1 MQFVF
6 QRRADLRSSKRI
18 ETTQGMTRRTNIES
32 ARSDAAYFVKAAL
45 VGLLVGGLATGFH
58 AGLEHLFAQY
68 AALRSSLGSGA
79 LPYVVSILISSI
91 CVAAAFL
98 LVQRVAPEAA
108 GSGIQEIEG
117 AMEDRRP
124 VHWPQVLIA
133 KFFGGLLALG
143 SGLVLGREGPTIH
156 MGAMTAEALA
166 RSHKVSPA
174 DHKGLLA
181 AGAAAGLAAAFNAP
195 LAAILFIVEETRRQF
210 PFGYRTYM
218 AVIIAS
224 ILSAAVTEQLTQTG
238 PLLVVDVR
246 YLPVWSYLLLA
257 LMGILLGVLGVFFN
271 KALITVMDLF
281 LKIPK
286 GLRWLPALAIGAV
299 TGILL
304 NAFPDATGGG
314 EDLVHDL
321 ISSHYGVLALLLL
334 TFLRFGGVL
343 FSYASGVPGGIFAPM
358 LSIATCAGLA
368 FGVIAVETLPVED
381 DFRAAC
387 AVAAMGGFFAAS
399 VRAPLVGV
407 VLVMELTGAYA
418 LIMPVLVTCTTASLT
433 AHHLGGRPIYEQ
445 LLERTLRIAGQDP
458 DNEPDKTP
466 VQLGT
471 REG

>member
-1 MQFVF
+1 MA
-6 QRRADLRSSKRI
+6 RRSGIL
-18 ETTQGMTRRTNIES
+18 S
-32 ARSDAAYFVKAAL
+32 ANSDTAYFLKAAL

-58 AGLEHLFAQY
+58 TGLEFLFAQY
-68 AALRSSLGSGA
+68 GALRSSLGGGV
-79 LPYVVSILISSI
+79 LPYAVSMVLSAS
-91 CVAAAFL
+91 CVTAAFL

-117 AMEDRRP
+117 AMEDKRP

-156 MGAMTAEALA
+156 MGAMTAEALS
-166 RSHKVSPA
+166 RSHNMSSS

-238 PLLVVDVR
+238 PLLVVDVG
-246 YLPVWSYLLLA
+246 YLPVWSYVLLA
-257 LMGILLGVLGVFFN
+257 VLGIFLGGLGVFFN
-271 KALITVMDLF
+271 RALITVMDLF
-281 LKIPK
+281 LKMPK
-286 GLRWLPALAIGAV
+286 ALRWVPALAIGAI

-321 ISSHYGVLALLLL
+321 ISSHYGVLTLLLL
-334 TFLRFGGVL
+334 TYLRFGGVL

-368 FGVIAVETLPVED
+368 FGVLSVEILPIED
-381 DFRAAC
+381 DFRSAC

-407 VLVMELTGAYA
+407 VLVMELTGAYS

-433 AHHLGGRPIYEQ
+433 AHHLGGRPVYEE
-445 LLERTLRIAGQDP
+445 LLERTLRLSGQAQDT
-458 DNEPDKTP
+458 EPDKTP

-471 REG
+471 RES

>member
-1 MQFVF
+1 MT
-6 QRRADLRSSKRI
+6 DPLKSLSS
-18 ETTQGMTRRTNIES
+18 G
-32 ARSDAAYFVKAAL
+32 SDAAYFLKAAL

-58 AGLEHLFAQY
+58 TGLEFLFGQY
-68 AALRSSLGSGA
+68 AALRASLGTGL
-79 LPYVVSILISSI
+79 LPYVVSMAISAA
-91 CVAAAFL
+91 CVTGAFL

-117 AMEDRRP
+117 AMEDKRP
-124 VHWPQVLIA
+124 LNWVRVLIA

-156 MGAMTAEALA
+156 MGAMTAEAIS
-166 RSHKVSPA
+166 RSNGVSPS

-224 ILSAAVTEQLTQTG
+224 ILSAAVTEQLTHIG
-238 PLLVVDVR
+238 PPLLVEVSYV
-246 YLPVWSYLLLA
+246 PVWSLV
-257 LMGILLGVLGVFFN
+257 LLGLLGIVLGGLGVFFN
-271 KALITVMDLF
+271 WALIKAMDLF
-281 LKIPK
+281 QKIPAR
-286 GLRWLPALAIGAV
+286 LRLLPALAIGGV
-299 TGILL
+299 TGALL
-304 NAFPDATGGG
+304 IAFPDATGGG
-314 EDLVHDL
+314 EDLVHGL
-321 ISSHYGVLALLLL
+321 VTSQYGVMVLIAL
-334 TFLRFGGVL
+334 TVLRFGGVL

-368 FGVIAVETLPVED
+368 FGVATTSILPMDD

-407 VLVMELTGAYA
+407 VLVMELTGAYT
-418 LIMPVLVTCTTASLT
+418 LIMPVLVTCTAASLT

-445 LLERTLRIAGQDP
+445 LLERTLRLAGTA
-458 DNEPDKTP
+458 PDKETDVTP

-471 REG
+471 RDG

>member
-1 MQFVF
+1 MP
-6 QRRADLRSSKRI
+6 DPTSSF
-18 ETTQGMTRRTNIES
+18 S
-32 ARSDAAYFVKAAL
+32 ARSDAAYCLKAAL
-45 VGLLVGGLATGFH
+45 VGLLVGALATGFH
-58 AGLEHLFAQY
+58 TGLEFLFTQY
-68 AALRSSLGSGA
+68 AALRTSLGTGL
-79 LPYVVSILISSI
+79 LPYAVSITISALS
-91 CVAAAFL
+91 VTGAFL

-117 AMEDRRP
+117 AMEDKRPLRP
-124 VHWPQVLIA
+124 VAVLVA

-156 MGAMTAEALA
+156 MGAMTAEAVS
-166 RSHKVSPA
+166 RSRPLSP
-174 DHKGLLA
+174 DEHKGLLA

-210 PFGYRTYM
+210 PFGFRTYM

-224 ILSAAVTEQLTQTG
+224 ILSAAVTEQLTQIG
-238 PLLVVDVR
+238 PPLLVEVSYV
-246 YLPVWSYLLLA
+246 PVWSFA
-257 LMGILLGVLGVFFN
+257 LLGLLGIFLGALGVFFN
-271 KALITVMDLF
+271 RALVATMDVF
-281 LKIPK
+281 LKIPSS
-286 GLRWLPALAIGAV
+286 LRWLPALAVGAV

-314 EDLVHDL
+314 EDLVHGL
-321 ISSHYGVLALLLL
+321 IASKYGILALLLMTL
-334 TFLRFGGVL
+334 LRFSGVL

-368 FGVIAVETLPVED
+368 FGVAVVGILPIED

-387 AVAAMGGFFAAS
+387 AIAAMGGFFAAS
-399 VRAPLVGV
+399 VRAPVVGV

-433 AHHLGGRPIYEQ
+433 AHHLGGRPIYEE
-445 LLERTLRIAGQDP
+445 LLERTLRLAGEKTDP
-458 DNEPDKTP
+458 ETDKTP

-471 REG
+471 RES

>member
-1 MQFVF
+1 MTEP
-6 QRRADLRSSKRI
+6 SKSF
-18 ETTQGMTRRTNIES
+18 S

-58 AGLEHLFAQY
+58 SGLEFMFAQY
-68 AALRSSLGSGA
+68 GALRASLGSGY
-79 LPYVVSILISSI
+79 LPYLVSICISAI
-91 CVAAAFL
+91 CVTGAFL

-117 AMEDRRP
+117 AMEDKRP
-124 VHWPQVLIA
+124 LNWARVLVA

-156 MGAMTAEALA
+156 MGAMTAEAIS
-166 RSHKVSPA
+166 RSGNVTAPE
-174 DHKGLLA
+174 HKGLLA

-210 PFGYRTYM
+210 PFSYRTYM

-224 ILSAAVTEQLTQTG
+224 ILSAAVMEELTHIG
-238 PLLVVDVR
+238 PILLVEVS
-246 YLPVWSYLLLA
+246 YIPVWSFLLL
-257 LMGILLGVLGVFFN
+257 GLLGIFLGALGVFFN
-271 KALITVMDLF
+271 YALITVMDLF
-281 LKIPK
+281 LRIPK
-286 GLRWLPALAIGAV
+286 GLRWLPALAIGAL

-314 EDLVHDL
+314 EDLVHHL
-321 ISSHYGVLALLLL
+321 IASNYGVYALLLL
-334 TFLRFGGVL
+334 TLLRFGGVL

-368 FGVIAVETLPVED
+368 FGVASVEWLPIES

-445 LLERTLRIAGQDP
+445 LLERTLRLAGESVD
-458 DNEPDKTP
+458 DEKDKTP

-471 REG
+471 RES

>member
-1 MQFVF
+1 
-6 QRRADLRSSKRI
+6 
-18 ETTQGMTRRTNIES
+18 MTDRLKHFS
-32 ARSDAAYFVKAAL
+32 PGPDATYFAKAAL
-45 VGLLVGGLATGFH
+45 VGVLVGIIGAGFH
-58 AGLEHLFAQY
+58 SGVEILLAQF
-68 AALRSSLGSGA
+68 AALRTSLGTGV
-79 LPYVVSILISSI
+79 LPYVVSIAISG
-91 CVAAAFL
+91 AAVVGAFF
-98 LVQRVAPEAA
+98 LVQRIAPEAA

-117 AMEDRRP
+117 AMEDKRP
-124 VHWPQVLIA
+124 VRWARVLIA

-156 MGAMTAEALA
+156 MGAMTAEALS
-166 RSHKVSPA
+166 RSQGLSSS

-224 ILSAAVTEQLTQTG
+224 ILSAAVTVKLTHIG
-238 PLLVVDVR
+238 PPLLVTVSYV
-246 YLPVWSYLLLA
+246 PIWSFFLL
-257 LMGILLGVLGVFFN
+257 GLLGVFLGALGVFFN
-271 KALITVMDLF
+271 WALIKVMDLF
-281 LKIPK
+281 QTIRI
-286 GLRWLPALAIGAV
+286 GLRWLPALAVGGV
-299 TGILL
+299 TGALL
-304 NAFPDATGGG
+304 IALPDATTGG
-314 EDLVHDL
+314 EDLVRGL
-321 ISSHYGVLALLLL
+321 ITSHQGVLVLLLL
-334 TFLRFGGVL
+334 TLLRFGGVL

-368 FGVIAVETLPVED
+368 FGTGAAELLPIVDD

-445 LLERTLRIAGQDP
+445 LLERTLRLAGQ
-458 DNEPDKTP
+458 EPDKQPEDTP
-466 VQLGT
+466 IQLGT

>member
-1 MQFVF
+1 MT
-6 QRRADLRSSKRI
+6 QRSTI
-18 ETTQGMTRRTNIES
+18 FS
-32 ARSDAAYFVKAAL
+32 AGSDSAYFVKAAL
-45 VGLLVGGLATGFH
+45 VGLLVGALATGFH
-58 AGLEHLFAQY
+58 AGLEFLFAQY
-68 AALRSSLGSGA
+68 AALRSAVGGGVV
-79 LPYVVSILISSI
+79 PYLVSIVISSV

-117 AMEDRRP
+117 AMEDKRP
-124 VHWPQVLIA
+124 IHWPQVLVA

-166 RSHKVSPA
+166 RSHEISSA

-224 ILSAAVTEQLTQTG
+224 ILSAAVNEQLTQTG
-238 PLLVVDVR
+238 PLLVIEVH
-246 YLPVWSYLLLA
+246 YLPVWSYILLA
-257 LMGILLGVLGVFFN
+257 VLGIVLGVLGVFFN

-314 EDLVHDL
+314 EDLIHDL

-334 TFLRFGGVL
+334 TLLRFGGVL

-368 FGVIAVETLPVED
+368 FGVAAVGTLPVDE

-433 AHHLGGRPIYEQ
+433 AHTLGGRPIYEQ
-445 LLERTLRIAGQDP
+445 LLERTLRLSGEPP
-458 DNEPDKTP
+458 DSEPDKTP

-471 REG
+471 RNS

>member
-1 MQFVF
+1 M
-6 QRRADLRSSKRI
+6 RATLFSAP
-18 ETTQGMTRRTNIES
+18 
-32 ARSDAAYFVKAAL
+32 ARSDAAYFLKAAL
-45 VGLLVGGLATGFH
+45 VGLLVGALATGFH
-58 AGLEHLFAQY
+58 TGLEFLFAHY
-68 AALRSSLGSGA
+68 AALRASLGTGP
-79 LPYVVSILISSI
+79 LPYLVSVAISAT
-91 CVAAAFL
+91 CVAGAFL
-98 LVQRVAPEAA
+98 LVRRVAPEAA

-117 AMEDRRP
+117 AMEDKRP
-124 VHWPQVLIA
+124 LHWPGVLVA

-156 MGAMTAEALA
+156 MGAMTAEALS
-166 RSHKVSPA
+166 RSHDLSPA

-224 ILSAAVTEQLTQTG
+224 ILSAAVTEQLTNIG
-238 PLLVVDVR
+238 PVLQVEVSYV
-246 YLPVWSYLLLA
+246 PVWSFALLA
-257 LMGILLGVLGVFFN
+257 VLGILLGALGVFFN
-271 KALITVMDLF
+271 RALITMMDLF
-281 LKIPK
+281 LKIPD
-286 GLRWLPALAIGAV
+286 GLRWLPALAVGAV
-299 TGILL
+299 TGVLL
-304 NAFPDATGGG
+304 NALPQATGGG

-321 ISSHYGVLALLLL
+321 IVSNYGVLTLVLL
-334 TFLRFGGVL
+334 TLLRFGGVL

-368 FGVIAVETLPVED
+368 FGVATADFLPVED
-381 DFRAAC
+381 DFRSAC

-433 AHHLGGRPIYEQ
+433 AHHLGGRPIYEE
-445 LLERTLRIAGQDP
+445 LLERTLRLAGEKTDSEA
-458 DNEPDKTP
+458 DRTP

-471 REG
+471 RES